1 MTGLTGQKQMSEDVL
16 ALTAQIV
23 SAHVTKNDV
32 APDALPSLIREVY
45 KTLAAVGTE
54 PTEAEKPKPAVAITK
69 SVFPDHIVCLEC
81 GKKLTMLKRHL
92 MTEHT
97 LTIDQYRSKW
107 SLPANYPVV
116 APEYAETRSA
126 LAKKIGLG
134 RSRTNMN
141 RKAPRK
147 PLPKRAAKG

>member
-1 MTGLTGQKQMSEDVL
+1 MTEDVL

-23 SAHVTKNDV
+23 SAHVTKNEV
-32 APDALPSLIREVY
+32 APDALPSLIRDVY
-45 KTLAAVGTE
+45 KTLSSVGSE
-54 PTEAEKPKPAVAITK
+54 PVEAEKPKPAVAITK

-107 SLPANYPVV
+107 SLPSNYPVV

-134 RSRTNMN
+134 RSRSATG
-141 RKAPRK
+141 RKLPRK
-147 PLPKRAAKG
+147 GTAKRVAKTA

>member
-1 MTGLTGQKQMSEDVL
+1 MTEDVL

-23 SAHVTKNDV
+23 SAHVTKNEV

-45 KTLAAVGTE
+45 KTLSTVGAE
-54 PTEAEKPKPAVAITK
+54 PTEAEKLKPAVAITK

-107 SLPANYPVV
+107 SLPSNYPVV

-134 RSRTNMN
+134 RSRSATG
-141 RKAPRK
+141 RKLPRK
-147 PLPKRAAKG
+147 GPAKRAAKA

>member
-1 MTGLTGQKQMSEDVL
+1 MTEDVL

-23 SAHVTKNDV
+23 SAHVTKNEI

-45 KTLAAVGTE
+45 KTLSTVSTE

-92 MTEHT
+92 MTEHS
-97 LTIDQYRSKW
+97 LSIDQYRGKW
-107 SLPANYPVV
+107 NLPSNYPVV
-116 APEYAETRSA
+116 APDYAETRSE

-134 RSRTNMN
+134 RSRTGAG
-141 RKAPRK
+141 RKATRK
-147 PLPKRAAKG
+147 VAGKRAAKV

>member
-1 MTGLTGQKQMSEDVL
+1 MTEDVL

-23 SAHVTKNDV
+23 SAHVTKNEV

-45 KTLAAVGTE
+45 KTLSTVGAE
-54 PTEAEKPKPAVAITK
+54 PTEAEKLKPAVAITK

-92 MTEHT
+92 MTEHA

-107 SLPANYPVV
+107 SLPSNYPVV

-134 RSRTNMN
+134 RSRSATG
-141 RKAPRK
+141 RKLPRK
-147 PLPKRAAKG
+147 NAAKRVAKA

>member
-1 MTGLTGQKQMSEDVL
+1 MTEDVL

-23 SAHVTKNDV
+23 SAHVTKNEV

-45 KTLAAVGTE
+45 KTLSSVGTE

-92 MTEHT
+92 MTEHS
-97 LTIDQYRSKW
+97 LTIDQYRGKW
-107 SLPANYPVV
+107 SLPSNYPVV

-134 RSRTNMN
+134 RSRNAAG
-141 RKAPRK
+141 RKLPRK
-147 PLPKRAAKG
+147 TGAKRSAKG

>member
-1 MTGLTGQKQMSEDVL
+1 MTEDVL

-23 SAHVTKNDV
+23 SAHVTKNEI

-45 KTLAAVGTE
+45 KTLSTVTTE
-54 PTEAEKPKPAVAITK
+54 PVEAEKPKPAVAITK

-92 MTEHT
+92 MTEHS
-97 LTIDQYRSKW
+97 LSIDQYRGKW
-107 SLPANYPVV
+107 SLPSNYPVV
-116 APEYAETRSA
+116 APEYAETRSE

-134 RSRTNMN
+134 RSRTGGGRKAA
-141 RKAPRK
+141 RKAP
-147 PLPKRAAKG
+147 PKRASKT

>member
-1 MTGLTGQKQMSEDVL
+1 MTEDVL

-23 SAHVTKNDV
+23 SAHVTKNEV

-45 KTLAAVGTE
+45 KTLSTVSTE
-54 PTEAEKPKPAVAITK
+54 PTEAEKPKPAVSITK

-92 MTEHT
+92 MTEHA
-97 LTIDQYRSKW
+97 LSIDQYRGKW
-107 SLPANYPVV
+107 NLPSNYPVV
-116 APEYAETRSA
+116 APEYAETRSE

-134 RSRTNMN
+134 RSRSGAG
-141 RKAPRK
+141 RKATRK
-147 PLPKRAAKG
+147 GGTKRAAKT